1 MTNEKGTVMSVS
13 GEVMNP
19 VAPPVLADGLF
30 QHNAKT
36 ADPFET
42 DVTIPNINC
51 KSCTLQVIQFM
62 EAHPVNNPGQFTY
75 HHCAVLHITADSAK
89 PIDAAWAPERR

>member
-1 MTNEKGTVMSVS
+1 
-13 GEVMNP
+13 

-36 ADPFET
+36 TDPFET
-42 DVTIPNINC
+42 DVAIPNINC

-75 HHCAVLHITADSAK
+75 HHCAVLHITADPGK
-89 PIDAAWAPERR
+89 PVDTAWAPERH